1 MPDIGFGEIIVMV
14 VLALLV
20 FGPER
25 LPKMAADAARTLRQ
39 VRQMAAAARKD
50 LVDASGMRDDEEM
63 AQVVRDLKDLDPR
76 RAMQDALTD
85 DPATGGRAAGQR
97 VSGGAKGGTARPASN
112 DPAVPKAAGSAPTE
126 QTPASGPLPGP
137 GPGPSP
143 SSSSV
148 PAMGAGPVA
157 PPVVAPAPVDPD
169 WT

>member
-1 MPDIGFGEIIVMV
+1 MPDIGFGEIVVMV

-20 FGPER
+20 FGPDR

-50 LVDASGMRDDEEM
+50 LVDASGLKDDQDM

-76 RAMQDALTD
+76 RTMKGVLTD
-85 DPATGGRAAGQR
+85 DPAPRGPASTERAAGE
-97 VSGGAKGGTARPASN
+97 VKPASAG
-112 DPAVPKAAGSAPTE
+112 PAPGAQAG
-126 QTPASGPLPGP
+126 PAT
-137 GPGPSP
+137 
-143 SSSSV
+143 
-148 PAMGAGPVA
+148 PVA